1 MLVAWYYPLG
11 SSFGKGMR
19 YTPRT
24 GRRTRAATHRRDP
37 PTPSPSHELIRPLDG
52 ESPGLEAAPTEQNA
66 LRATRRLIA
75 RIKCEACGGVRQAT
89 VWHVLN
95 AEDAQIIEEDSEA
108 QQERDLTLFQRWH
121 QGRGTDPGVAFEELK
136 QRTGGQAR
144 NLIEEHKRDRK
155 ASLGPFERPELET
168 R

>member
-1 MLVAWYYPLG
+1 M
-11 SSFGKGMR
+11 
-19 YTPRT
+19 
-24 GRRTRAATHRRDP
+24 
-37 PTPSPSHELIRPLDG
+37 
-52 ESPGLEAAPTEQNA
+52 PTEQNA

-108 QQERDLTLFQRWH
+108 QQERDLALFQRWH

-155 ASLGPFERPELET
+155 ASLRPFERPELET